1 MADPF
6 GISSMSKRKRGT
18 KQSSSKTRSS
28 RGAPTMTKKQA
39 MYDPVKEAGA
49 RNMARKKKR

>member
-6 GISSMSKRKRGT
+6 GINNMSKKKKGT
-18 KQSSSKTRSS
+18 KRSS
-28 RGAPTMTKKQA
+28 RGVPTMTKKQA

-49 RNMARKKKR
+49 RSMARKKKR